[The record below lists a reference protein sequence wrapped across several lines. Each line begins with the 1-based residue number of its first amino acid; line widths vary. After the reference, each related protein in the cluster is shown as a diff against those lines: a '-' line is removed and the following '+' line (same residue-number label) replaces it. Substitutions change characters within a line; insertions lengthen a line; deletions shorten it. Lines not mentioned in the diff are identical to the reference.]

1 MPWVVADFFSSFI
14 VAISVGKSVL
24 IIKETKK
31 LLSRLK
37 WNANQCWI
45 LRIFM
50 AYLVAQIGWCHSDRS
65 SLVFASSWGSSNCFF
80 PEKSH
85 FVFKCSV
92 CAYPT
97 FCGPVD
103 CSLPG
108 SSVHGIFQARILE
121 RVAISYSRG
130 SSWPRVCFLCLLH
143 WQADSLPLAP
153 HGRPMYLN
161 VLGSSSW
168 MIKRKKCSQDNAMQ
182 TVDL

>member
-1 MPWVVADFFSSFI
+1 MGTTQLWPWVVADFFSSFI
-14 VAISVGKSVL
+14 VAISVGKNVL
-24 IIKETKK
+24 IINEIKK

-50 AYLVAQIGWCHSDRS
+50 AYLAAQIGWCHSDRS

-85 FVFKCSV
+85 FMFKCSMCV
-92 CAYPT
+92 YPT

-108 SSVHGIFQARILE
+108 SSVHGIFWARILE
-121 RVAISYSRG
+121 WVAISYSRE
-130 SSWPRVCFLCLLH
+130 
-143 WQADSLPLAP
+143 
-153 HGRPMYLN
+153 
-161 VLGSSSW
+161 SSSSRDRNCVSC
-168 MIKRKKCSQDNAMQ
+168 ISCIGRQI
-182 TVDL
+182 LYH